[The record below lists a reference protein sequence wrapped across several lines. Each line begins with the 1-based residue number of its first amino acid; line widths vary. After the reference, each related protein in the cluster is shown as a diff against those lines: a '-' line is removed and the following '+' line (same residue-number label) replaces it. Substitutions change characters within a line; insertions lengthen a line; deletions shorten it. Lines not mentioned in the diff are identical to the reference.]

1 VATDAVAPNTQ
12 WLHGQAPAANQ
23 ASVQVAGHAAARVP
37 IDTAVAGPNVQE
49 IGADKLAANRQALA
63 GLSALATN
71 RQPLGADSDGDHL
84 EALPPEVRVEQLYQT
99 IESLKDQLDRFE
111 SKNKKILAAVRQAK
125 QVQEKQKSESES
137 LQDTVALLPVDI
149 PKSAEGV
156 AKSPL
161 TANIQAVGAEVL
173 TTNVQDIGAEVYA
186 LNRQTLAP
194 TEPRQPVDLSSP
206 APPLVPHAQQAL
218 TVTVASA
225 EGLHM
230 AAELLPTLTEE
241 ASPVASAVSIKAPS
255 SKAKRLQPAHS
266 GRGHPFKIYVR
277 VAATF
282 VVLSCWTSNIAAI
295 DRLYPQRVTGKL
307 ETLSPSQ
314 SWVETTVLQAPD
326 I

>member
-1 VATDAVAPNTQ
+1 M
-12 WLHGQAPAANQ
+12 
-23 ASVQVAGHAAARVP
+23 
-37 IDTAVAGPNVQE
+37 
-49 IGADKLAANRQALA
+49 
-63 GLSALATN
+63 
-71 RQPLGADSDGDHL
+71 
-84 EALPPEVRVEQLYQT
+84 
-99 IESLKDQLDRFE
+99 
-111 SKNKKILAAVRQAK
+111 
-125 QVQEKQKSESES
+125 
-137 LQDTVALLPVDI
+137 
-149 PKSAEGV
+149 
-156 AKSPL
+156 
-161 TANIQAVGAEVL
+161 
-173 TTNVQDIGAEVYA
+173 
-186 LNRQTLAP
+186 
-194 TEPRQPVDLSSP
+194 
-206 APPLVPHAQQAL
+206 
-218 TVTVASA
+218 ASA